1 MTAKLTL
8 IHTAIGIICAVF
20 CIFFTFLA
28 GLNMLYSSKRTL
40 VSPGSLFFRHGF
52 TPAWE
57 ILIDRKMSTGNSLIS
72 IIFIAGK
79 NEWQFYGNYANCLP
93 SDLHVSLRSED
104 V

>member
-1 MTAKLTL
+1 
-8 IHTAIGIICAVF
+8 
-20 CIFFTFLA
+20 
-28 GLNMLYSSKRTL
+28 
-40 VSPGSLFFRHGF
+40 
-52 TPAWE
+52 
-57 ILIDRKMSTGNSLIS
+57 MSTGNSLIS